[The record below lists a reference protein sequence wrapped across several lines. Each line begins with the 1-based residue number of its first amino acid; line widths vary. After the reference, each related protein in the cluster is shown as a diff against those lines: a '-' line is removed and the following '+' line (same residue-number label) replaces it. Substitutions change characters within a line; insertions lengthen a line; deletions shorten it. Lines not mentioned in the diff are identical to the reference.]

1 MLLKKKEMNGNYKIG
16 GGGGGG
22 AVTLRTINIVQ
33 NLRTKSFL

>member
-1 MLLKKKEMNGNYKIG
+1 MLLKKKEMNVNYKIG

>member
-1 MLLKKKEMNGNYKIG
+1 MLLKKKEMNVNYKIG

-22 AVTLRTINIVQ
+22 AVILRTINIVQ

>member
-1 MLLKKKEMNGNYKIG
+1 MLLKKKEMNVNYKI